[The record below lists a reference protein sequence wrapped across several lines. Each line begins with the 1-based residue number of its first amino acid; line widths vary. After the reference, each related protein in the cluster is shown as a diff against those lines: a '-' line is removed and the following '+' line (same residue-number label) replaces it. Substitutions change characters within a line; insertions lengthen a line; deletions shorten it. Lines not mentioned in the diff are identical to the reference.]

1 MSITTQTNP
10 TDDMIVRDRAP
21 RWLVAIV
28 SPILALML
36 GWVIGILIFALLKFN
51 VTFGGILG
59 LGLGF
64 WMAVTLI
71 KNSIIKNGA
80 VQAFVTV
87 DTLKSMIGAG
97 NALVSYGPGTHVCYW
112 WETRSSGNNINL
124 SGVAES
130 FAGIIQCID
139 GTVTNKGEFRLR
151 PDITKLPEFLSGV
164 ATAAS
169 NLSSL
174 IEAEKLS
181 FISSKDVA
189 TALDSVDALN
199 KHLHTKFVHGPNQQS
214 AATELEER
222 YGVVIDDVTVS
233 EMLPSKEVQET
244 MSAVSEARIIAL
256 AVRNFLCDLKGIAK
270 VGTAYDDAVRSGE
283 ITATEIG
290 ETRDR
295 IMAMSGNLQG
305 MELTRTQFDLNING
319 LADIPAESL
328 AFLVTAAQSIAGVK
342 AATSNKP
349 TQPQG
354 NKNGQSRRKP

>member
-1 MSITTQTNP
+1 MSIATQTNP
-10 TDDMIVRDRAP
+10 TDDMIVRNRVM
-21 RWLVAIV
+21 RWIIAIV

-36 GWVIGILIFALLKFN
+36 GWIIGILIFALLKFN

-64 WMAVTLI
+64 WVAVTLI
-71 KNSIIKNGA
+71 KNSFIKNGA

-87 DTLKSMIGAG
+87 DTLKSILGAG

-124 SGVAES
+124 SGVTEP

-151 PDITKLPEFLSGV
+151 PDITRLPEFLSGV
-164 ATAAS
+164 ATAAG

-181 FISSKDVA
+181 FVSSKDVA
-189 TALDSVDALN
+189 TALDNVDALN
-199 KHLHTKFVHGPNQQS
+199 NHLHTKFVHGLNQQS
-214 AATELEER
+214 AATELEQK
-222 YGVVIDDVTVS
+222 YGIVIDDVTVS

-244 MSAVSEARIIAL
+244 MSSVSEARIIAL
-256 AVRNFLCDLKGIAK
+256 TVRNFLCDIKGIAK
-270 VGTAYDDAVRSGE
+270 IGTAYDDAVQSGK
-283 ITATEIG
+283 ITAAEIND
-290 ETRDR
+290 TRDR

-305 MELTRTQFDLNING
+305 MGLNRTQFDLNING

-328 AFLVTAAQSIAGVK
+328 AFLVTAAQSIAGIK
-342 AATSNKP
+342 APAAANK
-349 TQPQG
+349 PQG
-354 NKNGQSRRKP
+354 NKSGQSGRKP